1 MDTEKALDEV
11 SDGIE
16 QELNTILPGEN
27 PLDGLHAEH
36 EGGLEYTVISSR
48 NGAPSIHW
56 VELGPNPSCT
66 CSDYKGNKASG
77 FSGEVGAEREP
88 CSHIVKATL
97 ADTLSPDELATRE
110 LINTTATIT
119 NAAGEARQAAREAE
133 DTARELDTV
142 LSRMRSVEAD
152 TASSSTSSS
161 SSGDER
167 GTTEATEEQNSS
179 SHSNADSARN
189 AAEKLQKAF
198 DSVIE
203 GMAVEHNEGM
213 VWVNKTPGAPDQLP
227 GPGNIDVFEAFL
239 QNPEQIQYV
248 HDNHDYKGAEPGN
261 YFNNM
266 IEPSAVDDYITEV
279 LE

>member
-1 MDTEKALDEV
+1 MDTEKALNEV

-56 VELGPNPSCT
+56 VELGPKPSCT

-77 FSGEVGAEREP
+77 FSGEVDAEREP

-97 ADTLSPDELATRE
+97 ADTLSPEELATRE

-142 LSRMRSVEAD
+142 LARMRSVEAD
-152 TASSSTSSS
+152 TAAN
-161 SSGDER
+161 
-167 GTTEATEEQNSS
+167 TTEPADTTTNETGNQQSNQS
-179 SHSNADSARN
+179 SHSNEKNAKE

-198 DSVIE
+198 DEVID
-203 GMAVEHNEGM
+203 GIQVEHNEGV

-227 GPGNIDVFEAFL
+227 GPGNVDVFEAFL
-239 QNPEQIQYV
+239 QNPEQLEYV
-248 HDNHDYKGAEPGN
+248 YDDHEYAGAKPGDY
-261 YFNNM
+261 FSNM
-266 IEPSAVDDYITEV
+266 IQPEDVDDYIAEV

>member
-1 MDTEKALDEV
+1 MDTDKALNEV

-36 EGGLEYTVISSR
+36 EGGLDYTVISSR

-56 VELGPNPSCT
+56 VELGPTPSCT

-77 FSGEVGAEREP
+77 FSGEVDAEREP

-97 ADTLSPDELATRE
+97 ADTLSPEELATRE

-152 TASSSTSSS
+152 TASSSTTSS
-161 SSGDER
+161 SSGN
-167 GTTEATEEQNSS
+167 TEATEEQNSS
-179 SHSNADSARN
+179 SHSNEQNAKE
-189 AAEKLQKAF
+189 AAEKLQNAF
-198 DSVIE
+198 DAVIN
-203 GMAVEHNEGM
+203 GMEVEHNEGV
-213 VWVNKTPGAPDQLP
+213 VWVNKTPGAPESLP
-227 GPGNIDVFEAFL
+227 GPGNIDVFEALL
-239 QNPEQIQYV
+239 QNPDNMEYV
-248 HDNHDYKGAEPGN
+248 YDDHEYAGAKPGDY
-261 YFNNM
+261 FSNM
-266 IEPSAVDDYITEV
+266 IQPENVDDYIAEV